1 MFRFHAKSS
10 LKNTRRARYSEVAG
24 SSRLATLFILLG
36 YKDRQDPGEGGH
48 MQMKG
53 YKGRQGGQRERET
66 RPWRRR
72 TIHPYDE
79 AQGETKGD
87 ETLEKATS
95 HPEGAQAQTRPLR
108 RRAHHPYAGVQVQ
121 GEIRGDKGRQQ
132 GETRED
138 KGRQDPGEG
147 GHTIHVKGYKGR
159 RGETRGDKTLEKV
172 DMPSI

>member
-1 MFRFHAKSS
+1 MEDCAICFSKLFRFPAKSS
-10 LKNTRRARYSEVAG
+10 FKKSRRARYSEVAG

-72 TIHPYDE
+72 TIHPYDG

-108 RRAHHPYAGVQVQ
+108 RRAHHPYAGVQ
-121 GEIRGDKGRQQ
+121 

-138 KGRQDPGEG
+138 KGR
-147 GHTIHVKGYKGR
+147 KGR
-159 RGETRGDKTLEKV
+159 QGETRPWRRRTHNPYEGAQGETRGDKTLKKA
-172 DMPSI
+172 DAPSI

>member
-1 MFRFHAKSS
+1 MKGHKGIQQE
-10 LKNTRRARYSEVAG
+10 TRSCRRRTHNPCKGVQGETG
-24 SSRLATLFILLG
+24 GDKR
-36 YKDRQDPGEGGH
+36 RQDPGEGGRTIH
-48 MQMKG
+48 MKG
-53 YKGRQGGQRERET
+53 YKYKGRQGKTRPWRRRTHHPYEGVQVETREDKGRQGET

-72 TIHPYDE
+72 T
-79 AQGETKGD
+79 
-87 ETLEKATS
+87 
-95 HPEGAQAQTRPLR
+95 
-108 RRAHHPYAGVQVQ
+108 HHPYEGVQVQ
-121 GEIRGDKGRQQ
+121 GEIKGDKGRQQ